1 MPETSRNIYKQL
13 NLVQQKINPEYLQI
27 LNQLVLFTNFGFIF
41 RQPVIQRYLKDGH
54 KIGKP
59 SPLFTKIEQTRLDE
73 LKAKYGGQ
81 QQSADKP
88 TAAEPSVLKT
98 AEDVEKA
105 IAVQGEK
112 VRVLK
117 TSGAEK
123 AFWQPEVEILL
134 RLKKQLA
141 VFGSSPAVAVTAD
154 SDAAAVGKKN
164 KKKK

>member
-1 MPETSRNIYKQL
+1 M
-13 NLVQQKINPEYLQI
+13 
-27 LNQLVLFTNFGFIF
+27 
-41 RQPVIQRYLKDGH
+41 IQRYFKDGH

-81 QQSADKP
+81 QQTVK
-88 TAAEPSVLKT
+88 TAAVEPPVFKT
-98 AEDVEKA
+98 VEDVQKA
-105 IAVQGEK
+105 IDVQGDK

-123 AFWQPEVEILL
+123 AIWQPEVEILL
-134 RLKKQLA
+134 KLKKQLA
-141 VFGSSPAVAVTAD
+141 AFGGSPVTVTAN
-154 SDAAAVGKKN
+154 SAAASVDKKN

>member
-1 MPETSRNIYKQL
+1 MFY
-13 NLVQQKINPEYLQI
+13 
-27 LNQLVLFTNFGFIF
+27 F
-41 RQPVIQRYLKDGH
+41 RQPVIQRYFKDGH

-59 SPLFTKIEQTRLDE
+59 STLFTKIEQTRLDE

-81 QQSADKP
+81 QQTVDKSA
-88 TAAEPSVLKT
+88 AAELPVLKT

-123 AFWQPEVEILL
+123 AIWQPEVEILL
-134 RLKKQLA
+134 RLKKQLGAFGGLPAAA
-141 VFGSSPAVAVTAD
+141 VPTAG